1 MTEKEKFW
9 YETIR
14 AILFGIA
21 GFIGVYFLAV
31 AFAHNKG
38 YQTYIDQEKIQ
49 IRKQVIDEYMKESYK
64 YTSLL
69 YDVLNSGRKDVIPD
83 IDKGE

>member
-14 AILFGIA
+14 AILLGIA

-31 AFAHNKG
+31 VFAHNKG
-38 YQTYIDQEKIQ
+38 YQAYIDQEKS
-49 IRKQVIDEYMKESYK
+49 KSENKLSMN
-64 YTSLL
+64 T
-69 YDVLNSGRKDVIPD
+69 
-83 IDKGE
+83 